1 MDSMTGLIPRPE
13 IPTSEKFAPLVPL
26 AGRPASQH
34 PAVVYI
40 TRLGPG
46 SRRAMKEALERIAR
60 ILTSGR
66 EDILTLNWAALR
78 YPHVQAVRAVLAE
91 RYAPATAN
99 RHLSALRGCLQE
111 CRRLGQMPADA
122 YATAID
128 VEPVRG
134 STLLAGRS
142 LSQAELRALLD
153 ACRRDPRAQG
163 RRDAALIAI
172 AYAGGLRRSELAAL
186 TLEAYTPGTG
196 ELKVVGKGRKERCV
210 YITGN
215 GQAAIQA
222 WLEARGSTPGR
233 LFLAINKGG
242 RILDRPLCGQA
253 VERILRYLSSSPTNG
268 PQQGNKVTSQ
278 VPQGL
283 ARDFDEVTAPPK

>member
-1 MDSMTGLIPRPE
+1 MRG
-13 IPTSEKFAPLVPL
+13 
-26 AGRPASQH
+26 
-34 PAVVYI
+34 
-40 TRLGPG
+40 
-46 SRRAMKEALERIAR
+46 ALEQIAS
-60 ILTSGR
+60 LLSSGR
-66 EDILTLNWAALR
+66 EDILTLDWSALR

-99 RHLSALRGCLQE
+99 RHLSALRGCLKE
-111 CRRLGQMPADA
+111 CRRLGQIPADA

-153 ACRRDPRAQG
+153 ACRRDPKAQG

-186 TLEAYTPGTG
+186 PLEAYTPDTG
-196 ELKVVGKGRKERCV
+196 ALKVVGKGRKERCV

-215 GQAAIQA
+215 GRAAIQA
-222 WLEARGSTPGR
+222 WLEARGSASGA
-233 LFLAINKGG
+233 LFLAINKSG

-253 VERILRYLSSSPTNG
+253 VERILRKRASEARVSDVRPHDLRRSFASDLLDAGADLATVQQLMGHSSPSTTAKYDRRG
-268 PQQGNKVTSQ
+268 ERAKQKAAGLLH
-278 VPQGL
+278 VP
-283 ARDFDEVTAPPK
+283 FTA